1 VTTAGSPHHRTRA
14 YQLVYCRLLSAAQSR
29 GLVSYAEIAD
39 VLGTLTAD
47 HDTIPDVD
55 QVLREISEDE
65 HGAGRPLLTAL
76 VVTGKGIPGDLLFS
90 LARSLGKLASVDPAD
105 EMKFWMAEEG
115 RVYDT
120 WKRNAATT

>member
-1 VTTAGSPHHRTRA
+1 MTNAGSPHRRTRA
-14 YQLVYCRLLSAAQSR
+14 YQLVYCRLLNAAQSR
-29 GLVSYAEIAD
+29 GHVSYAEIAD
-39 VLGTLTAD
+39 ILETLTAD
-47 HDTIPDVD
+47 HDTIPDVG

-90 LARSLGKLASVDPAD
+90 LARGLGKLASADPAD
-105 EMKFWMAEEG
+105 EMKFWMTEEG

-120 WKRNAATT
+120 WKRNAAAT